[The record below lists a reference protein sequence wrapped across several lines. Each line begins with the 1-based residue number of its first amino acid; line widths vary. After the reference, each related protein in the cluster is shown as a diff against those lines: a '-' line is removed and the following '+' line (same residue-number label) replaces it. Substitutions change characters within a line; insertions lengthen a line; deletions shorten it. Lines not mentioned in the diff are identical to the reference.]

1 MIILTEK
8 TCVSTGDLNDFLE
21 KIIVS
26 CNEMKKD
33 VDLLKANLVNLASD
47 FDELRN
53 NYIDGVQNAKKL

>member
-53 NYIDGVQNAKKL
+53 NYIDGVQNAKK

>member
-1 MIILTEK
+1 VIILTEK

-33 VDLLKANLVNLASD
+33 VDLLKSNMVNLASD

-53 NYIDGVQNAKKL
+53 NYIDGVQNAKK

>member
-53 NYIDGVQNAKKL
+53 NYIDGVQNAKM

>member
-1 MIILTEK
+1 LTEK

-33 VDLLKANLVNLASD
+33 VDLLKSNMVNLASD

-53 NYIDGVQNAKKL
+53 NYIDGVQNAKK

>member
-1 MIILTEK
+1 VIILTEK

-53 NYIDGVQNAKKL
+53 NYIDGVQNAKK